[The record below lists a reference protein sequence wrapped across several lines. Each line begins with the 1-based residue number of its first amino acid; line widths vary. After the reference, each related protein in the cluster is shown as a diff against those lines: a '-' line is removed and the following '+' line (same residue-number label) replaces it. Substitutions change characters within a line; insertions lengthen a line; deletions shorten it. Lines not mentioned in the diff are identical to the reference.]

1 MNVAHISEPSLENRR
16 SLGQSLSQHPLP
28 TWKRVI
34 DVSLCIVALP
44 VLAFVTLIM
53 TIITRL
59 TSPGPVLFC
68 QERVGYKG
76 KSFTCYKFR
85 TMKVSAETTSH
96 QAHLATLMRSNKPM
110 VKMDSARDKRLI
122 PGAWLLRASGLDE
135 LPQILNVLKGEMS
148 LVGPRPCV
156 PYEYREYLPWQME
169 RFNAAPGLTGLWQV
183 SGKNRTTFEEMIRL
197 DIRYSQEKSFFMD
210 VWIISMTIP
219 ALVIQIMDTRRG
231 RKSAATAAPAT
242 PELVPTT
249 NTSTS

>member
-1 MNVAHISEPSLENRR
+1 MQVEASRAMNQAN
-16 SLGQSLSQHPLP
+16 LGQPLP
-28 TWKRVI
+28 TWKRAI
-34 DVSLCIVALP
+34 DITLCIVALP

-59 TSPGPVLFC
+59 SSPGPVLFC

-85 TMKVSAETTSH
+85 TMKVSTETSSH

-110 VKMDSARDKRLI
+110 VKMDSTRDKRLI
-122 PGAWLLRASGLDE
+122 PGAWLLRATGLDE

-197 DIRYSQEKSFFMD
+197 DIRYTQEKSFLMD
-210 VWIISMTIP
+210 LWIISMTIP
-219 ALVIQIMDTRRG
+219 ALVVQVMDTRRG
-231 RKSAATAAPAT
+231 RKTAAVAQTAT
-242 PELVPTT
+242 DMVPST
-249 NTSTS
+249 NSSAS

>member
-1 MNVAHISEPSLENRR
+1 MRVETSRAMNQATLQ
-16 SLGQSLSQHPLP
+16 LPLP
-28 TWKRVI
+28 TWKRAI
-34 DVSLCIVALP
+34 DVTLCIVALP

-59 TSPGPVLFC
+59 SSPGPVLFC

-85 TMKVSAETTSH
+85 TMKVSAETSAH
-96 QAHLATLMRSNKPM
+96 QAHLASLMRSNKPM
-110 VKMDSARDKRLI
+110 VKMDSTRDKRLI
-122 PGAWLLRASGLDE
+122 PGAWLLRATGLDE

-197 DIRYSQEKSFFMD
+197 DIRYTQEKSFLMD
-210 VWIISMTIP
+210 LWIISMTIP
-219 ALVIQIMDTRRG
+219 ALVVQVMDTRRG
-231 RKSAATAAPAT
+231 RKTAAASVAVAQPAADM
-242 PELVPTT
+242 VPST
-249 NTSTS
+249 NSSAS

>member
-1 MNVAHISEPSLENRR
+1 MRVEASRTVNQS
-16 SLGQSLSQHPLP
+16 SLSLPLP
-28 TWKRVI
+28 TWKRAI
-34 DVSLCIVALP
+34 DITLCIVALP

-59 TSPGPVLFC
+59 SSPGPVLFC

-85 TMKVSAETTSH
+85 TMKVSAETSSH
-96 QAHLATLMRSNKPM
+96 QAHLATLMKSNKPM

-122 PGAWLLRASGLDE
+122 PGAWLLRATGLDE

-197 DIRYSQEKSFFMD
+197 DIRYTQEKSFLMD
-210 VWIISMTIP
+210 LWIISMTIP
-219 ALVIQIMDTRRG
+219 ALVVQVMDTRRG
-231 RKSAATAAPAT
+231 RKTAAAAAVQPAAD
-242 PELVPTT
+242 LVPST
-249 NTSTS
+249 NSSAS

>member
-1 MNVAHISEPSLENRR
+1 MRVEARQAVNQASLD
-16 SLGQSLSQHPLP
+16 QPLP
-28 TWKRVI
+28 TWKRAI
-34 DVSLCIVALP
+34 DITLCIVALP

-59 TSPGPVLFC
+59 SSPGPVLFC

-85 TMKVSAETTSH
+85 TMKVSAETSSH
-96 QAHLATLMRSNKPM
+96 QAHLATLMKSNKPM
-110 VKMDSARDKRLI
+110 VKMDSTRDKRLI
-122 PGAWLLRASGLDE
+122 PGAWLLRATGLDE

-197 DIRYSQEKSFFMD
+197 DIRYTQEKSFIMD
-210 VWIISMTIP
+210 LWIISMTIP
-219 ALVIQIMDTRRG
+219 ALVVQVMDTRRG
-231 RKSAATAAPAT
+231 RKTAAAAAVQPAAD
-242 PELVPTT
+242 LVPST
-249 NTSTS
+249 NSSAS